1 MKKEKWTTEKISNQ
15 RGKVIIVTGAT
26 SGLGKQASKI
36 LSEKEATVV
45 MGVRN
50 VDKAEEVKKEF
61 LKSNPKASVDI
72 LKLEL
77 GSLASI
83 KEFANTFLTKYDRLD
98 VLINN
103 AGIMMCP
110 YSKTSDGFEIQ
121 MGTNH
126 FGPFALTGLL
136 MPILKETQGARIVS
150 TSSLAHLGGNI
161 NFNDIHWEAR
171 KYKTNKAYSDS
182 KIANLYFTY
191 EMARRNKNP
200 SGFPTVV
207 TAHPGWTKTDL
218 LKHSLVL
225 NALNP
230 IFGQTPEMGTLP
242 TLRAA
247 TDPSVKSGDF
257 FGPDKMWGMRGHP
270 VLVTS
275 NPLSKDE
282 EMAKTLWK
290 VSEEL
295 TNVRY

>member
-1 MKKEKWTTEKISNQ
+1 MNKENWTTENIPDQKGKI
-15 RGKVIIVTGAT
+15 IIVTGAT

-36 LSEKEATVV
+36 LSGKNATVV

-50 VDKAEEVKKEF
+50 LEKAEAVKKEF
-61 LKSNPKASVDI
+61 ISSNPTVLIDI
-72 LKLEL
+72 LKLDL
-77 GSLASI
+77 GNLASI
-83 KEFANTFLTKYDRLD
+83 KEFAKTFLSKYERLD

-136 MPILKETQGARIVS
+136 MPILRETEGARIVS

-191 EMARRNKNP
+191 EMARRNKNI

-218 LKHSLVL
+218 LKHSFML
-225 NALNP
+225 N
-230 IFGQTPEMGTLP
+230 T
-242 TLRAA
+242 
-247 TDPSVKSGDF
+247 
-257 FGPDKMWGMRGHP
+257 
-270 VLVTS
+270 
-275 NPLSKDE
+275 
-282 EMAKTLWK
+282 
-290 VSEEL
+290 
-295 TNVRY
+295 